1 MKPSSVRL
9 MAKPS
14 LVSPSS
20 RVISTGISP
29 AAEVY
34 QTRTAFTTPMSTP

>member
-1 MKPSSVRL
+1 

-14 LVSPSS
+14 LVSLSS

-29 AAEVY
+29 AAAVN
-34 QTRTAFTTPMSTP
+34 QMRTAFTTPMSTPW